1 MTSKTGMRL
10 EKALSAN
17 GIAYEII
24 HLARPGSL
32 AQQDMAEQY
41 SSEDR
46 LEAEIGE
53 QQTKG
58 GSIDPVALARANSV
72 LAALSESYP
81 EMVHPEV
88 EHLLASWTEIRARA
102 QSACTNGSTVD
113 GATRHDEDQLYRI
126 AHDFKG
132 HAGSYG
138 YPLVSMIAASMCSLI
153 KRGGL
158 QIPNTHDA
166 IDCHV
171 NAIQQLIEGRM
182 SGDGGESGQQIVENL
197 RRLLTATT

>member
-1 MTSKTGMRL
+1 MTSKTGMRI

-17 GIAYEII
+17 GIPYEII

-41 SSEDR
+41 SPEDR

-53 QQTKG
+53 QQTEG

-72 LAALSESYP
+72 LVALSESYP

-88 EHLLASWTEIRARA
+88 EHLLASWAEIRARA
-102 QSACTNGSTVD
+102 QSACTNGSTAD

-138 YPLVSMIAASMCSLI
+138 YPLVSMIAASLCSLI
-153 KRGGL
+153 NGGGL
-158 QIPNTHDA
+158 QMSNTHGV

-171 NAIQQLIEGRM
+171 SAIHQFIQERL
-182 SGDGGESGQQIVENL
+182 SGDGGERGQQIVEDL
-197 RRLLTATT
+197 RRRLTSTT